1 MRNLLVALSVAMA
14 VVTFGCNSS
23 SGPESYPISGT
34 VLFGDKPVPAGSIML
49 TPDVSE
55 GNSGMA
61 VSIDI
66 VDGKFNS
73 NTAKS
78 GHVGGPH
85 IVKIVGLNGKGDD
98 DLFPKGQMLFPDYE
112 MSLDLPKEAS
122 EQELKVPGDLKMPKR
137 SSKLP
142 ATS

>member
-1 MRNLLVALSVAMA
+1 MRNVLVALSVALA
-14 VVTFGCNSS
+14 AISIGCNSS
-23 SGPESYPISGT
+23 SGPATYPISGT
-34 VLFGDKPVPAGSIML
+34 VHFGDKPVPAGSIML
-49 TPDVSE
+49 TPDVGE

-61 VSIDI
+61 VSIEI
-66 VDGKFNS
+66 VDGKFDS
-73 NTAKS
+73 STAKS

-85 IVKIVGLNGKGDD
+85 IVKIVGLDGKGDD

-142 ATS
+142 STI